1 MRRPTPIICQVD
13 QDVIIHAGW
22 LTSLLSALADPA
34 IAAAQGQYVV
44 RPGAGFWARAMGRD
58 LEQRYLRMGAGDVDH
73 VCTGNTAYR
82 ASALRERRTSS
93 MKRLG
98 YGYDNDLSYRL
109 AARGHR
115 LAYCPDALSTHHW
128 REEFAEYLR
137 QQFGVGYGRLDVVAR
152 HPERV
157 RGDDVSGTVMMLHA
171 PAMLIAW
178 MFLAAATLGAAT
190 GAAWSKLGRRGIL
203 P

>member
-1 MRRPTPIICQVD
+1 
-13 QDVIIHAGW
+13 
-22 LTSLLSALADPA
+22 
-34 IAAAQGQYVV
+34 
-44 RPGAGFWARAMGRD
+44 
-58 LEQRYLRMGAGDVDH
+58 MGAGDVDH

-82 ASALRERRTSS
+82 ASALQSVDLLDEG
-93 MKRLG
+93 LG

-128 REEFAEYLR
+128 REELHRNILR

-152 HPERV
+152 HPRRV

-178 MFLAAATLGAAT
+178 IFLAATALESLRPGGRLETLR
-190 GAAWSKLGRRGIL
+190 RRGFS